1 MRVQMKVTIP
11 DDVVFRDVGGE
22 AVILNLLTST
32 YFGLDEVGTR
42 IWHLVGEHGSTEK
55 VIAALLAE
63 YEVDETKVRQDVD
76 RLIRQLQEKGLVRA
90 EPSDAPPPG

>member
-1 MRVQMKVTIP
+1 M
-11 DDVVFRDVGGE
+11 
-22 AVILNLLTST
+22 ILNLLTST
-32 YFGLDEVGTR
+32 YFGLDDVGTR

-63 YEVDETKVRQDVD
+63 YEVDETRLRHSVD
-76 RLIRQLQEKGLVRA
+76 RLIRQLQEKGLVRL